1 MVEPMGKY
9 KKSLILLESV
19 ESTNDWARAS
29 LSSFCMDSFTVVR
42 AMQQTS
48 GKGISGPWHSPPDVG
63 MYSSYVTFLL
73 SNADLRYISYIAA
86 TSILQMLD
94 EMGITAQVKW
104 PNDILISNKKIGGV
118 LCETALHNGKI
129 AVIVGIGLNINT
141 EQKDLDSINQPAT
154 SLYVEYGSTYCSA
167 EISDRL
173 SIHLMANCD
182 RYLEWGFTPFRFFLQ
197 NRLAYLGE
205 LVRVMTSSRPLLGK
219 LVGMGEDGALQIQIV
234 TGEIIPLYSGKI
246 TSLSLESA

>member
-1 MVEPMGKY
+1 MVDTMGKY

-19 ESTNDWARAS
+19 GSTNDWARSS

-73 SNADLRYISYIAA
+73 SNADLRYMAYIAT

-104 PNDILISNKKIGGV
+104 PNDILISSKKIGGV
-118 LCETALHNGKI
+118 LCETALHDEKT
-129 AVIVGIGLNINT
+129 AVILGVGLNINT
-141 EQKDLDSINQPAT
+141 EQKDLDSIDQPAT

-173 SIHLMANCD
+173 SNHLIANCD
-182 RYLEWGFTPFRFFLQ
+182 RYLEWGFSPFRSFLQ

-205 LVRVMTSSRPLLGK
+205 FVQVITSIRAISGKLLGI
-219 LVGMGEDGALQIQIV
+219 GEDGALQIQIA
-234 TGEIIPLYSGKI
+234 TGEIISLYSGRI
-246 TSLSLESA
+246 TLLSLESA

>member
-9 KKSLILLESV
+9 KKSLILLETV
-19 ESTNDWARAS
+19 GSTNDWARAS
-29 LSSFCMDSFTVVR
+29 LSNFCTDSFTVVR

-63 MYSSYVTFLL
+63 MYSSYVTFVL

-118 LCETALHNGKI
+118 LCETALHQEKI
-129 AVIVGIGLNINT
+129 AVILGIGLNINT
-141 EQKDLDSINQPAT
+141 EQKDLDSIDQPAT
-154 SLYVEYGSTYCSA
+154 SLYVEYGSTYCCA

-173 SIHLMANCD
+173 SDYLIANCD
-182 RYLEWGFTPFRFFLQ
+182 RYLERGFAPFHSFLH

-205 LVRVMTSSRPLLGK
+205 FVRVVSSTRAIDGKLLGI
-219 LVGMGEDGALQIQIV
+219 GEDGALQIQIA
-234 TGEIIPLYSGKI
+234 TGGILSLYSGKI
-246 TSLSLESA
+246 TSLLLESA